1 VRAAVRFGRS
11 DTSSVSA
18 CEQEDH
24 AVSDSSPISRIID
37 RPTGDTESKESSALL
52 IGTAAFIV
60 GGLIALIVF
69 WGREVP
75 ISGRGSLGDFAAL
88 GGAITAA
95 CAFVFGCVL
104 RRRARRREAELTGEK
119 LLRDR
124 VLRWY
129 DIAALTLAHAII
141 ALLGWVALA
150 AIMTESFPGAVVY
163 STAAAALG
171 GVAIALTAFVSYL
184 SAVNL
189 TPMLLSIILAM
200 FLALGVIA
208 SMLSATDPL
217 WWQKNLSTLGISDDF
232 SALAFNLTLIIAGVM
247 VTTIAHYA
255 TSFLPDETTR
265 EVRGRRFVRYA
276 LALIGILLACVGI
289 FPVDEFPQ
297 MHNISAVGMII
308 VFVTMTVTLRRQL
321 PSMPR
326 VFVLLGY
333 VYVAAIVVL
342 AIFFITGYYS
352 LTAVEL
358 VVAVLV
364 FSWVI
369 LFLRNTGAVSTKPA
383 AVARP

>member
-1 VRAAVRFGRS
+1 M
-11 DTSSVSA
+11 
-18 CEQEDH
+18 
-24 AVSDSSPISRIID
+24 SDSSPISRILD

-52 IGTAAFIV
+52 VGTAAFIV
-60 GGLIALIVF
+60 GGLIALLVF

-75 ISGRGSLGDFAAL
+75 ISGRGSLGDFAAI
-88 GGAITAA
+88 GGAITAV
-95 CAFVFGCVL
+95 CAFVLGCVL
-104 RRRARRREAELTGEK
+104 RRRARRREAEAAGET
-119 LLRDR
+119 LLHDR

-129 DIAALTLAHAII
+129 DIAALTLAHGII

-189 TPMLLSIILAM
+189 TPMLLSIILAI
-200 FLALGVIA
+200 FLSLGVIA

-255 TSFLPDETTR
+255 TSFLPDGSPR
-265 EVRGRRFVRYA
+265 EIRGRRFVRYA
-276 LALIGILLACVGI
+276 LALIGILLALVGI
-289 FPVDEFPQ
+289 FPVDDFMT
-297 MHNISAVGMII
+297 MHNISAVGMIV
-308 VFVTMTVTLRRQL
+308 VFVTLTVTLRRQL

-342 AIFFITGYYS
+342 AAFFITGYYS

-358 VVAVLV
+358 VVAVFV

-369 LFLRNTGAVSTKPA
+369 LFLRNTGAVATKPVA
-383 AVARP
+383 APRP